1 MLLFLSHDDISM
13 CQSNVH
19 VHVRFWWA
27 EKDFSL
33 RLDQCYRYMESEA
46 LAAAAADA
54 AVCVFVGE
62 PLD

>member
-1 MLLFLSHDDISM
+1 MLLFLSYDDIFM

-27 EKDFSL
+27 EKDLSQ
-33 RLDQCYRYMESEA
+33 RLDQRYRYMESEA
-46 LAAAAADA
+46 LAAAAA
-54 AVCVFVGE
+54 VCVFVGE